1 MLAFR
6 SFDKNGDHFI
16 QADELETLMR
26 IIGKSVS
33 QERIRYFINK
43 VDWDYNGKLDYNE
56 FREFII
62 RGYARELLMMDIT
75 REIVYSHNQMELP
88 ANISI

>member
-1 MLAFR
+1 
-6 SFDKNGDHFI
+6 
-16 QADELETLMR
+16 MR

-33 QERIRYFINK
+33 RECIRYFIDK

-56 FREFII
+56 FREFIV

-75 REIVYSHNQMELP
+75 REIVYSNEQIKIPSTVSL
-88 ANISI
+88 